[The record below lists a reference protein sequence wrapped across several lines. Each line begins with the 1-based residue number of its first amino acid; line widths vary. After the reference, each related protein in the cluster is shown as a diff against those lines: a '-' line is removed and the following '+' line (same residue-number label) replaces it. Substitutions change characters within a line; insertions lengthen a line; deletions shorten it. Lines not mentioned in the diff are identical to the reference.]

1 MKKRFL
7 AVLLALSAAALTA
20 CFGGEESSASSGSAV
35 TSSSSAQEE
44 ASAPGESETAPLTEE
59 EVLAAVPD
67 LMAGSDEIERLFRG
81 VGLSYSQP
89 ASTTPDANGDLW
101 APVTDEPY
109 TCVQD
114 ILDMVYTYYTPELF
128 QRLYATGLEGQY
140 ARYADLD
147 GQLMIDLNQGG
158 AVNSQWQTQTA
169 QLTSQEGDTY
179 VVEMAYTNYD
189 STYHAAVT
197 LVNTP
202 EGLRIDNIEY
212 LD

>member
-1 MKKRFL
+1 
-7 AVLLALSAAALTA
+7 
-20 CFGGEESSASSGSAV
+20 
-35 TSSSSAQEE
+35 
-44 ASAPGESETAPLTEE
+44 
-59 EVLAAVPD
+59 
-67 LMAGSDEIERLFRG
+67 
-81 VGLSYSQP
+81 
-89 ASTTPDANGDLW
+89 
-101 APVTDEPY
+101 
-109 TCVQD
+109 
-114 ILDMVYTYYTPELF
+114 MVYTYYTPELF

-158 AVNSQWQTQTA
+158 AVNSQWQPQTA